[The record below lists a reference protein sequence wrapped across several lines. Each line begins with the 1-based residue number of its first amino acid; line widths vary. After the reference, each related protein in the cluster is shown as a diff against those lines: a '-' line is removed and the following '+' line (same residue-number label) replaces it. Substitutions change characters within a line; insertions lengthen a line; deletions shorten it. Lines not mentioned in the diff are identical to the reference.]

1 MISSNNINVEKQ
13 DDSQLLLS
21 SSSSLSSL
29 SQLNPININIS
40 PIKSP
45 MQIPYKPIHYS
56 SGKIDYFINI
66 TFLKYKYLF
75 FII

>member
-1 MISSNNINVEKQ
+1 MISSNNINIEKQ
-13 DDSQLLLS
+13 DDSQLLL
-21 SSSSLSSL
+21 SSSLSSL